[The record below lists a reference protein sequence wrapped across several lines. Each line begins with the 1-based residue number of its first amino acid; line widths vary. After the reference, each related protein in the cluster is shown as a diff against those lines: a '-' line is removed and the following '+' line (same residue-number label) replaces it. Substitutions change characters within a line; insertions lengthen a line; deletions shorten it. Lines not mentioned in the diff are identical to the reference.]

1 MSNQAGVSRRDALKM
16 AALAGG
22 GLAVSGLMAACGSMP
37 VSAEV
42 AEIETLPAETTQTEP
57 TQVPSESPSP
67 PASASATSTAPEPEM
82 EAPLPPAGSLDG
94 PLALPA
100 PRLEGSA
107 SLGQALQLRQST
119 RRFRPDELSLQIL
132 SDLLWAAFGV
142 NRPDGKRTAPSAYD
156 VQDIELYPVT
166 GKGVFHYDASRHALT
181 ALLPDDLRS
190 QTGSQAFVGQAPLN
204 LVLSSNYERMAA
216 FSQEERQQWSWAH
229 SGCIAQNVYLFC
241 AAAGLGTVV
250 RSTLDRARLASALG
264 LSSSQH
270 ITLVQTVGF
279 PPEAR

>member
-1 MSNQAGVSRRDALKM
+1 MSDQLGLSRRDALKM

-22 GLAVSGLMAACGSMP
+22 GLAVSGLLAACGSAP
-37 VSAEV
+37 VSAGV
-42 AEIETLPAETTQTEP
+42 AVTETLPAEPTQPEP
-57 TQVPSESPSP
+57 TQVPSESPLPLASP
-67 PASASATSTAPEPEM
+67 TGTPPEPEK
-82 EAPLPPAGSLDG
+82 EATLPPAGSLG
-94 PLALPA
+94 GTLALPA
-100 PRLEGSA
+100 PRLEDSA
-107 SLGQALQLRQST
+107 PLGQALQQRRST
-119 RRFRPDELSLQIL
+119 RSFRPDELSLQIL

-142 NRPDGKRTAPSAYD
+142 NRPDGKRTAPSAYN

-166 GKGVFHYDASRHALT
+166 AKGVFHYDASLHALT

-190 QTGSQAFVGQAPLN
+190 RTGSQAFVGQAPLN
-204 LVLSSNYERMAA
+204 LVLASNYERMAS

-241 AAAGLGTVV
+241 ATAGLGTVV
-250 RSTLDRARLASALG
+250 RSTLDRARLASDLG

-279 PPEAR
+279 PQEAG